1 MDRGARLLDEG
12 RLERNGAALLEDA
25 DGSTGM
31 AGGVSCA
38 GLRQGRSD
46 EARWAKAGCTGGARC
61 VVGWID
67 GFEIMVGKN
76 EVELGLGGWWDGDPE
91 LGDETGD
98 RKSVV

>member
-1 MDRGARLLDEG
+1 MEMLAASI
-12 RLERNGAALLEDA
+12 AALLEDA

-46 EARWAKAGCTGGARC
+46 EARRAKAGCTGGARR

-67 GFEIMVGKN
+67 GFEDY
-76 EVELGLGGWWDGDPE
+76 GGG
-91 LGDETGD
+91 
-98 RKSVV
+98 